1 MSVWVFIMKSIY
13 LYKRVSIRSKPFPH
27 PLDKQTLRSHRRCSA
42 LHHRSLDVYS
52 CKCKPFHVP
61 THQSKPFIACAATP
75 PPYHYHLLLLLH
87 TSTAATTY
95 SYTTTAP
102 VAAAM
107 ATSSSSQDFVFG
119 EFSKL
124 QGADSHAHLP
134 TAVTCQQDVRDL
146 PPLMTDPCLPTAD
159 DSPRAHF
166 TLGATLV
173 ITRFD
178 LCFISK
184 YHPGFARIQAVL
196 AFDAPVCSNAV

>member
-1 MSVWVFIMKSIY
+1 VLCVTSPIARCLLMQV
-13 LYKRVSIRSKPFPH
+13 
-27 PLDKQTLRSHRRCSA
+27 QTLSCTNAPIQTFYCLCSN
-42 LHHRSLDVYS
+42 SLQHSRPPSY
-52 CKCKPFHVP
+52 FL
-61 THQSKPFIACAATP
+61 AP